1 MLDPGVFATVFAGL
15 YVAHGVADHWLQTS
29 EQDRG
34 KSLPGWEG
42 RAACAS
48 HVLPYVA
55 LAALFVVGLQELFG
69 LPLHWYWIGAGLVVS
84 GATHYW
90 ADRRTTLARLCE
102 RLGKGD
108 FYRLGAPREVEAQ
121 RYISTTG
128 REVVRLNSREGSDER
143 PPPIQWDNPTLGT
156 GAYAL
161 DQWWHIFWTFAAAL
175 VMVIA

>member
-29 EQDRG
+29 EQARD
-34 KSLPGWEG
+34 KSLPGWKG

-48 HVLPYVA
+48 HVAPYLA
-55 LAALFVVGLQELFG
+55 LAALFVVGLQYLFG
-69 LPLHWYWIGAGLVVS
+69 LPLHWYWIGAGLVAS
-84 GATHYW
+84 GVTHYW

-102 RLGKGD
+102 RLGKGE
-108 FYRLGAPREVEAQ
+108 FYRLGASRGAVAYVEDTNVKVELLEPGVDSA
-121 RYISTTG
+121 TT
-128 REVVRLNSREGSDER
+128 
-143 PPPIQWDNPTLGT
+143 WDNPSLGT

>member
-29 EQDRG
+29 EQARD
-34 KSLPGWEG
+34 KSLPGWKG

-48 HVLPYVA
+48 HVAPYLA
-55 LAALFVVGLQELFG
+55 LAALFVVGLQYLFG
-69 LPLHWYWIGAGLVVS
+69 LPLHWYWIGAGLVAS
-84 GATHYW
+84 GVTHYW

-102 RLGKGD
+102 RLGKGE
-108 FYRLGAPREVEAQ
+108 FYRLGAPREMRAWGRAKVNGYTVEIDP
-121 RYISTTG
+121 YEPGVDGVTT
-128 REVVRLNSREGSDER
+128 
-143 PPPIQWDNPTLGT
+143 WDNPSLGT

>member
-29 EQDRG
+29 EQARD
-34 KSLPGWEG
+34 KSLPGWKG

-48 HVLPYVA
+48 HVAPYLA
-55 LAALFVVGLQELFG
+55 LAALFVVGLQYLFG
-69 LPLHWYWIGAGLVVS
+69 LPLHWYWIGAGLVAS
-84 GATHYW
+84 GVTHYW

-102 RLGKGD
+102 RLGKGE
-108 FYRLGAPREVEAQ
+108 FYRLGAPRNRTVTADIVGAE
-121 RYISTTG
+121 G
-128 REVVRLNSREGSDER
+128 RMVGTKL
-143 PPPIQWDNPTLGT
+143 DNPCLGT

-161 DQWWHIFWTFAAAL
+161 DQWWHIFWTFVAAL